1 MGKSL
6 KNELKQKDQVIIEAK
21 RKNENKSNKR
31 SVGYILTVSKCSSQN
46 IISHYYGSGVG
57 GYGLNII

>member
-1 MGKSL
+1 MGKRL

-31 SVGYILTVSKCSSQN
+31 RVGYILTVSKCSSQN
-46 IISHYYGSGVG
+46 IISNYYGSGVG
-57 GYGLNII
+57 GYGLNLI